1 MDLLFQRTA
10 RIIGEDGV
18 NALKAAT
25 VAVFGTGGVGS
36 YACEALGRAG
46 VGHLIF
52 IDKDVVDETNMN
64 RQLVADLTTL
74 GRNKAEIMAERV
86 RRVNPSCD
94 VQALVKRY
102 NLSDDEFIPSLHA
115 DFIIDAIDDVPA
127 KVAMAVCCWKHKIPE
142 ISSMGTGNRLHP
154 EMLEIADI
162 YKTRECHLARKMRK
176 ALKEARVR
184 HLPVV
189 YSREPAHKIIGEGYQ
204 PGSISFVPP
213 VSGMMMAGYV
223 IREILKK
230 KGIQ

>member
-102 NLSDDEFIPSLHA
+102 DPSDDEFIPSLHA

-223 IREILKK
+223 VREILKK
-230 KGIQ
+230 KGIE

>member
-46 VGHLIF
+46 VGHMIF

-74 GRNKAEIMAERV
+74 GRNKAEVMAERV
-86 RRVNPSCD
+86 KRVNPSCD

-102 NLSDDEFIPSLHA
+102 DPSDDEFIPSLHA
-115 DFIIDAIDDVPA
+115 DFVIDAIDDVPA
-127 KVAMAVCCWKHKIPE
+127 KVAMAICCWKHKIPE

-176 ALKEARVR
+176 VLKEARVR

-189 YSREPAHKIIGEGYQ
+189 YSWEPAHKIIGEGYR

>member
-64 RQLVADLTTL
+64 RQLVADFTTL

-102 NLSDDEFIPSLHA
+102 NPSDDEFIPSLHA

>member
-74 GRNKAEIMAERV
+74 GRNKVEVMAERV
-86 RRVNPSCD
+86 KRVNPSCD

-102 NLSDDEFIPSLHA
+102 DPSDDEFIPSLHA
-115 DFIIDAIDDVPA
+115 DFVIDAIDDVPA
-127 KVAMAVCCWKHKIPE
+127 KVAMAICCWKHKIPE

-162 YKTRECHLARKMRK
+162 YKTRECHLARKRRK

-189 YSREPAHKIIGEGYQ
+189 YSWEPAHKIIGEGYRS
-204 PGSISFVPP
+204 GSISFVPP

>member
-102 NLSDDEFIPSLHA
+102 DPSDDEFIPSLHA

-213 VSGMMMAGYV
+213 VSGMLMAGYV
-223 IREILKK
+223 VREILKK
-230 KGIQ
+230 KGIE

>member
-102 NLSDDEFIPSLHA
+102 NSSDDEFIPSLHA

>member
-102 NLSDDEFIPSLHA
+102 DPSDDEFIPSLHA

-154 EMLEIADI
+154 EILEIADI

>member
-102 NLSDDEFIPSLHA
+102 DPSDDEFIPSLHA

-142 ISSMGTGNRLHP
+142 ISSMGTGNRLNP

-213 VSGMMMAGYV
+213 VSGMLMAGYV

>member
-1 MDLLFQRTA
+1 
-10 RIIGEDGV
+10 
-18 NALKAAT
+18 
-25 VAVFGTGGVGS
+25 
-36 YACEALGRAG
+36 
-46 VGHLIF
+46 
-52 IDKDVVDETNMN
+52 
-64 RQLVADLTTL
+64 
-74 GRNKAEIMAERV
+74 MAERV

-102 NLSDDEFIPSLHA
+102 DPSDDEFIPSLHA

>member
-102 NLSDDEFIPSLHA
+102 DPSDDEFIPSLHA
-115 DFIIDAIDDVPA
+115 DFIIDAIDEVPA

>member
-1 MDLLFQRTA
+1 MDLLYQRTA

-18 NALKAAT
+18 NALKEAT

-74 GRNKAEIMAERV
+74 GGNKAEVMAERV

-102 NLSDDEFIPSLHA
+102 DPSDDEFIPSLHA

>member
-102 NLSDDEFIPSLHA
+102 DPSEDEFIPSLHA

-127 KVAMAVCCWKHKIPE
+127 KVAMAICCWKHKIPE

-230 KGIQ
+230 KGIE

>member
-102 NLSDDEFIPSLHA
+102 DPSDDEFMPSLHA

>member
-74 GRNKAEIMAERV
+74 GRNKAEIMAERI

-102 NLSDDEFIPSLHA
+102 DPSDDEFIPSLHA

-127 KVAMAVCCWKHKIPE
+127 KVAMAVCCWKYKIPE

>member
-52 IDKDVVDETNMN
+52 IDKDAVDETNMN

-102 NLSDDEFIPSLHA
+102 NPSDDEFIPSLHA

-142 ISSMGTGNRLHP
+142 ISSMGTSNRLHP

>member
-102 NLSDDEFIPSLHA
+102 DPSDDEFIPSLHA

-127 KVAMAVCCWKHKIPE
+127 KVAMAICCWKHKIPE

-213 VSGMMMAGYV
+213 VSGMLMAGYV

>member
-74 GRNKAEIMAERV
+74 GRKKAEIMAERV

-102 NLSDDEFIPSLHA
+102 NPSDDEFIPSLHA

>member
-74 GRNKAEIMAERV
+74 GRNKAEVMAERV
-86 RRVNPSCD
+86 KRVNPSCD

-102 NLSDDEFIPSLHA
+102 DPSDDEFIPSLHA
-115 DFIIDAIDDVPA
+115 DFVIDAIDDVPA
-127 KVAMAVCCWKHKIPE
+127 KVAMAICCWQHKIPE

-189 YSREPAHKIIGEGYQ
+189 YSREPAHKIIGEGYR

>member
-18 NALKAAT
+18 NALKVAT

-94 VQALVKRY
+94 VQALVKHY
-102 NLSDDEFIPSLHA
+102 NPSDDEFIPSLHA

-184 HLPVV
+184 HLLVV

>member
-10 RIIGEDGV
+10 RMIGEDGV

-25 VAVFGTGGVGS
+25 VAVSGTGGVGT
-36 YACEALGRAG
+36 YAGEALGRAG

-102 NLSDDEFIPSLHA
+102 NPSDDEFIPSLHA

>member
-74 GRNKAEIMAERV
+74 GRNKAEIMAERI

-102 NLSDDEFIPSLHA
+102 DPSDDEFIPSLHA

>member
-102 NLSDDEFIPSLHA
+102 DPSDDELIPSLHA

>member
-102 NLSDDEFIPSLHA
+102 DPSDDEFIPSLHA

-176 ALKEARVR
+176 ALKEAWVR

>member
-74 GRNKAEIMAERV
+74 GRNKAKIMAERV

-102 NLSDDEFIPSLHA
+102 DPSDDEFIPSLHA

>member
-102 NLSDDEFIPSLHA
+102 NPSDDEFIPSLHA

>member
-1 MDLLFQRTA
+1 M
-10 RIIGEDGV
+10 
-18 NALKAAT
+18 
-25 VAVFGTGGVGS
+25 
-36 YACEALGRAG
+36 
-46 VGHLIF
+46 GHLIF

-102 NLSDDEFIPSLHA
+102 NPSDDEFIPSLHA

>member
-25 VAVFGTGGVGS
+25 VAVFGTGGGGS

-102 NLSDDEFIPSLHA
+102 NPSDDEFIPSLHA

>member
-25 VAVFGTGGVGS
+25 VVVFGTGGVGS

-102 NLSDDEFIPSLHA
+102 DPSDDEFIPSLHA

>member
-102 NLSDDEFIPSLHA
+102 NPSDDEFIPSLHA

-213 VSGMMMAGYV
+213 VSGMMMAGYI

>member
-102 NLSDDEFIPSLHA
+102 DPSDDEFIPSLHA

-213 VSGMMMAGYV
+213 VSGMMMAGDV

>member
-102 NLSDDEFIPSLHA
+102 NPSDDEFIPSLHA

-189 YSREPAHKIIGEGYQ
+189 YSWEPAHKIIGEGYQ

>member
-18 NALKAAT
+18 NALKTAT

-102 NLSDDEFIPSLHA
+102 NPSDDEFIPSLHA

>member
-102 NLSDDEFIPSLHA
+102 DSSDDEFIPSLHA

>member
-46 VGHLIF
+46 VGYLIF

-102 NLSDDEFIPSLHA
+102 DPSDEEFIPSLHA
-115 DFIIDAIDDVPA
+115 DFVIDAIDDVPA
-127 KVAMAVCCWKHKIPE
+127 KVAMAICCWKHKVPE

-154 EMLEIADI
+154 ELLEISDI
-162 YKTRECHLARKMRK
+162 YKTSVCHLARKMRK

-213 VSGMMMAGYV
+213 VSGMLMAGYV

>member
-1 MDLLFQRTA
+1 MDLLYQRTA
-10 RIIGEDGV
+10 RIIGEEGV
-18 NALKAAT
+18 NALKEAT

-74 GRNKAEIMAERV
+74 GRNKAEVMAERV
-86 RRVNPSCD
+86 KRVNPSCD
-94 VQALVKRY
+94 VKSIVKLY
-102 NLSDDEFIPSLHA
+102 DPSDEEFIPSLHA
-115 DFIIDAIDDVPA
+115 DFVIDAIDDVPA
-127 KVAMAVCCWKHKIPE
+127 KIAMAVCCWKHKIPE

-162 YKTRECHLARKMRK
+162 YKTHECHLARKMRK

-230 KGIQ
+230 KGIK

>member
-102 NLSDDEFIPSLHA
+102 DPSDDEFIPSLHA

-223 IREILKK
+223 IREILKR

>member
-102 NLSDDEFIPSLHA
+102 NPSDDEFIPSLHA
-115 DFIIDAIDDVPA
+115 DFIIDAIDDVPT

>member
-102 NLSDDEFIPSLHA
+102 NPSDDEFIPSLPA